1 MLFSK
6 VIFAALTFFGAIL
19 PHTLAVR
26 YDSGV
31 INKIMTH
38 YGDDIIVVNDN
49 FEICDVD
56 IEVDFEGWVAT
67 GHLEIDVTFQ
77 SAVKNF
83 GARRLANTLC
93 DAVGEAHVV
102 FDDDGSPNPIGCSSN
117 LVNDGSAIQPAETL
131 DFYNGLSSQGNWR
144 LDLKRLFFGTLN
156 QWALIL
162 TPCTNS
168 PTASP
173 TDASSD
179 GAGTGD
185 PHFKTWANKWYDFHG
200 ECDLVFISNP
210 KFSQGTGLEIHIRT
224 KARFQYSF
232 IESAAVQI
240 GTDILEVGAYGGYML
255 NGISN
260 AELDKMDKYT
270 VSHEK
275 VSPKQDVFTIELGKG
290 KQIVV
295 QSFKDLVSVKT
306 VGASLEE
313 YGDSMGLLGEF
324 GSGKWLARNG
334 TVISKADAF
343 GMEWQILESEP
354 KLFQTQRSP
363 QWPMQCTMP
372 NNEKVGRRGLGESI
386 AEAAAEK
393 ACEHWGDLKDQC
405 VYDVMAAGDLE
416 LAEAG
421 AF

>member
-1 MLFSK
+1 MLSSK
-6 VIFAALTFFGAIL
+6 ILLTALIFGAVV

-26 YDSGV
+26 YDANGGSD
-31 INKIMTH
+31 T
-38 YGDDIIVVNDN
+38 IVVNDN
-49 FEICDVD
+49 FAICDVD
-56 IEVDFEGWVAT
+56 VEINMRNFGYTIDPQISVSVGGRSITLLDFECP
-67 GHLEIDVTFQ
+67 
-77 SAVKNF
+77 F
-83 GARRLANTLC
+83 GVIGSTNL
-93 DAVGEAHVV
+93 HVV
-102 FDDDGSPNPIGCSSN
+102 FDDDASTNPIDCSS
-117 LVNDGSAIQPAETL
+117 VDSTDGSAVQPFENFASL
-131 DFYNGLSSQGNWR
+131 NGEPSQGTWQLIPDSRNSFVS
-144 LDLKRLFFGTLN
+144 DALN
-156 QWALIL
+156 QWAVIL
-162 TPCTNS
+162 TPCG
-168 PTASP
+168 
-173 TDASSD
+173 D

-200 ECDLVFISNP
+200 ACDLVFISNP

-224 KARFQYSF
+224 KARYQYSF

-240 GTDILEVGAYGGYML
+240 GIDILEVGAFGGYML

-260 AELDKMDKYT
+260 AELEKMDKYT
-270 VSHEK
+270 VTHEK
-275 VSPKQDVFTIELGKG
+275 VSPKQDVFTIELGEG

-306 VGASLEE
+306 VGAGFEE

-334 TVISKADAF
+334 TVMSNADDF
-343 GMEWQILESEP
+343 GMEWQVLESEP
-354 KLFQTQRSP
+354 KLFQTQRVP
-363 QWPMQCTMP
+363 QRPVQCTMP
-372 NNEKVGRRGLGESI
+372 SSERVGRRGLGESI